1 MQNLIHVT
9 FRLIYFR
16 VGILSLSKGKD
27 AVSPEIAGISTNSGI
42 TSVINE
48 NIQKIL
54 SIICE
59 DKRYATQM

>member
-1 MQNLIHVT
+1 M
-9 FRLIYFR
+9 
-16 VGILSLSKGKD
+16 
-27 AVSPEIAGISTNSGI
+27 SPEIAGISTNSGI